1 MMIARQLS
9 VFLENKP
16 GRLCAATDALARE
29 GINLSAL
36 TLADTSEFGILRLL
50 VDQPDRAKEILTE
63 SGVTVRL
70 TDVLVVAMD
79 DAPGGAVGILHLLS
93 EAGLNIEYMYAC
105 VGRASG
111 KAIMVIRT
119 DDIELAANI
128 LHRGGYGDIN
138 PAEVYRI

>member
-1 MMIARQLS
+1 MMIVRQLS

-29 GINLSAL
+29 GINISAL

-50 VDQPDRAKEILTE
+50 VDQPDRAKAVLSD
-63 SGVTVRL
+63 SGVAARL
-70 TDVLVVAMD
+70 TDVLAVAMD

-105 VGRASG
+105 VGRESG
-111 KAIMVIRT
+111 KAIMIVRT
-119 DDIELAANI
+119 DDTELAADI
-128 LHRGGYGDIN
+128 LHRNGYGDIN
-138 PAEVYRI
+138 PAEVYRL

>member
-1 MMIARQLS
+1 MMTVRQLS

-16 GRLCAATDALARE
+16 GRLCAATDILAKE

-50 VDQPDRAKEILTE
+50 VDQPDRAREVLMEAGI
-63 SGVTVRL
+63 VVRISE
-70 TDVLVVAMD
+70 VLAIAME

-105 VGRASG
+105 VGKESG
-111 KAIMVIRT
+111 KALMIVRT
-119 DDIELAANI
+119 DDIELAEDI

-138 PAEVYRI
+138 PADVYRL